1 MNWQERAGR
10 GGVCDFKQ
18 NYDFYFKW
26 LTNKVMSCFVI
37 KDDSDGE
44 KSKTINWNYFKM
56 NLLLDGQICITDF
69 NDKLYACIGNRGGK
83 PNEYYLPQI
92 FTIAN
97 PILGSK
103 QVNIGQDG
111 VVFYNT
117 DVDAFSYTGNNE
129 IFSGG
134 LYDLVSQTATLL
146 ADNIISINCNQIN
159 SRITAFFT
167 ADSEAQAIAG
177 EAVLKKQYAG
187 KPYQILR
194 SDLIEKLTV
203 NPINSNAGGNI
214 TELVEL
220 HNYIIANFFQSI
232 GVKSNNVMKRERL
245 INSEIDSQND
255 YLKISIL
262 EILTSWQKGFDE
274 LNEIY
279 GTDISVTLNPALLDE
294 LLEDSTSDEMVNGST
309 SVDELNTNSID
320 FTANEDKEY
329 NNTTEQP
336 EAENSNNTIEN
347 FEENQEPE
355 ESRESFIKE
364 LVEKVEEV
372 ADMIDFTNDVETDSE
387 SVQESDEN
395 TDISLKD
402 LTNSEKAEDNNE
414 TDETPPSENEGKE
427 EDEDEDEQSEEEDDE
442 SDSD

>member
-37 KDDSDGE
+37 KDDSDVKNE
-44 KSKTINWNYFKM
+44 TINWNYFKL

-83 PNEYYLPQI
+83 PNEYHIPTI
-92 FTIAN
+92 FTISN
-97 PILGSK
+97 PVLGSK
-103 QVNIGQDG
+103 QVDIDVNG

-117 DVDAFSYTGNNE
+117 DIDMFNYTGNNE

-134 LYDLVSQTATLL
+134 LYDLISQTATLL

-167 ADSEAQAIAG
+167 AESEAQAIAG
-177 EAVLKKQYAG
+177 ESILKKMYAG

-194 SDLIEKLTV
+194 SDLIEKLNV
-203 NPINSNAGGNI
+203 NPINSSASGNI

-255 YLKISIL
+255 YLKVSLL
-262 EILTSWQKGFDE
+262 EILTSWQKGFDK

-279 GTDISVTLNPALLDE
+279 GTDISVNLNPALLDE
-294 LLEDSTSDEMVNGST
+294 LLEDSTSDEMVNGEVSVDDAYESEDSTEDTEEQTVQNEPETTGTGEST
-309 SVDELNTNSID
+309 SDNSGDTEEETENIIED
-320 FTANEDKEY
+320 INEK
-329 NNTTEQP
+329 
-336 EAENSNNTIEN
+336 S
-347 FEENQEPE
+347 
-355 ESRESFIKE
+355 
-364 LVEKVEEV
+364 EEV
-372 ADMIDFTNDVETDSE
+372 ADIIDIINDNVDE
-387 SVQESDEN
+387 QDEN
-395 TDISLKD
+395 VSRETID
-402 LTNSEKAEDNNE
+402 E
-414 TDETPPSENEGKE
+414 TDETSESESDGKE
-427 EDEDEDEQSEEEDDE
+427 EEEDEQSESKKEVST
-442 SDSD
+442 SDTD

>member
-26 LTNKVMSCFVI
+26 LTNKVMNCFII
-37 KDDSDGE
+37 KDRSNGKTE
-44 KSKTINWNYFKM
+44 TINWNYFKM
-56 NLLLDGQICITDF
+56 TLILDGQICITDF
-69 NDKLYACIGNRGGK
+69 GENLYACIGNRGGE
-83 PNEYYLPQI
+83 PDEYYLPRI
-92 FTIAN
+92 FTISN

-103 QVNIGQDG
+103 QVKIDETG

-134 LYDLVSQTATLL
+134 LYDLISQTATLL

-167 ADSEAQAIAG
+167 AESEAQAVAG
-177 EAVLKKQYAG
+177 EVVLKKMYAG

-194 SDLIEKLTV
+194 SDLIEKLNV
-203 NPINSNAGGNI
+203 NPINSSASGNI

-255 YLKISIL
+255 YLKVSLL
-262 EILTSWQKGFDE
+262 EILTSWQKGFDK

-279 GTDISVTLNPALLDE
+279 GTDISVNLNPALLDE
-294 LLEDSTSDEMVNGST
+294 LLEDSTSDEMVNGEVSVDDAYESEDSTENTEEQTVQNEPETTGTGEST
-309 SVDELNTNSID
+309 SDNSGETEEETENIIEDIEDKAEQIADIID
-320 FTANEDKEY
+320 FINDEEDNQY
-329 NNTTEQP
+329 NNTTNDSEDDI
-336 EAENSNNTIEN
+336 SNKNNKES
-347 FEENQEPE
+347 EEKSN
-355 ESRESFIKE
+355 
-364 LVEKVEEV
+364 VEE
-372 ADMIDFTNDVETDSE
+372 
-387 SVQESDEN
+387 
-395 TDISLKD
+395 
-402 LTNSEKAEDNNE
+402 
-414 TDETPPSENEGKE
+414 EG
-427 EDEDEDEQSEEEDDE
+427 EDDE
-442 SDSD
+442 QKSKKEDGTSDTD

>member
-10 GGVCDFKQ
+10 GGVCDFRE
-18 NYDFYFKW
+18 NYDFFFKW
-26 LTNKVMSCFVI
+26 LCNKVMSCFVI
-37 KDDSDGE
+37 KDRSNGKTE
-44 KSKTINWNYFKM
+44 TINWNYFKM

-69 NDKLYACIGNRGGK
+69 GENLYACIGNRGGE
-83 PNEYYLPQI
+83 PNEYYIPTI

-103 QVNIGQDG
+103 QVKIGKDG

-117 DVDAFSYTGNNE
+117 DVDCFSYTGNNE

-134 LYDLVSQTATLL
+134 LYDLISQTATLL
-146 ADNIISINCNQIN
+146 ADNIISINCCQIN
-159 SRITAFFT
+159 ARINTFFT

-177 EAVLKKQYAG
+177 EAILKKMYAG

-194 SDLIEKLTV
+194 SDLIEKLLV
-203 NPINSNAGGNI
+203 NPINSAAKGNI

-220 HNYIIANFFQSI
+220 HNYIVANFFQSI

-279 GTDISVTLNPALLDE
+279 GTDIEVTLNPAIMDE
-294 LLEDSTSDEMVNGST
+294 LLEDSTSDEMVNGEV
-309 SVDELNTNSID
+309 SVDELNTEIQTDDNQEQTPNDETEGTSTDSDGNDNTGTDSGETQEEEENSTEDLEDKAEQIADIID
-320 FTANEDKEY
+320 FINDEEDSQYSNTDNDSEDDISNK
-329 NNTTEQP
+329 NNMES
-336 EAENSNNTIEN
+336 EEKSN
-347 FEENQEPE
+347 
-355 ESRESFIKE
+355 
-364 LVEKVEEV
+364 VEE
-372 ADMIDFTNDVETDSE
+372 
-387 SVQESDEN
+387 
-395 TDISLKD
+395 
-402 LTNSEKAEDNNE
+402 
-414 TDETPPSENEGKE
+414 EGE
-427 EDEDEDEQSEEEDDE
+427 EDEQSESKKEDGT
-442 SDSD
+442 SDTD

>member
-26 LTNKVMSCFVI
+26 LTNKVMNCFII
-37 KDDSDGE
+37 KDRSNGKTE
-44 KSKTINWNYFKM
+44 TINWNYFKM
-56 NLLLDGQICITDF
+56 NLILDGQICITDF
-69 NDKLYACIGNRGGK
+69 GDSLYACIGNRGGE
-83 PNEYYLPQI
+83 PDEYYLPRI

-103 QVNIGQDG
+103 QVKIDETG

-134 LYDLVSQTATLL
+134 LYDLISQTATLL

-167 ADSEAQAIAG
+167 AESEAQAIAG
-177 EAVLKKQYAG
+177 EVVLKKMYAG

-194 SDLIEKLTV
+194 SDLIEKLNV
-203 NPINSNAGGNI
+203 NPINSSASGNI

-220 HNYIIANFFQSI
+220 HNYIVANFFQSI

-255 YLKISIL
+255 YLKVSLL
-262 EILTSWQKGFDE
+262 EILTSWQKGFDK

-279 GTDISVTLNPALLDE
+279 GTDISVNLNPALLDE
-294 LLEDSTSDEMVNGST
+294 LLEDSTSDEMVNGEVSVNDAYESEDSTENTEEQTVQNEPETTGTGEST
-309 SVDELNTNSID
+309 SDNSGETEEETENIIEDIEDKAEQIADIID
-320 FTANEDKEY
+320 FINDEEDNQY
-329 NNTTEQP
+329 SNTTDDSEDDI
-336 EAENSNNTIEN
+336 SNKNNKES
-347 FEENQEPE
+347 EEKSN
-355 ESRESFIKE
+355 
-364 LVEKVEEV
+364 VEE
-372 ADMIDFTNDVETDSE
+372 
-387 SVQESDEN
+387 
-395 TDISLKD
+395 
-402 LTNSEKAEDNNE
+402 
-414 TDETPPSENEGKE
+414 EG
-427 EDEDEDEQSEEEDDE
+427 EDDE
-442 SDSD
+442 QKSKKEDGTSDTD

>member
-10 GGVCDFKQ
+10 GGVCDFKS

-26 LTNKVMSCFVI
+26 LCNKVMSCFII
-37 KDDSDGE
+37 KDRSNGKTE
-44 KSKTINWNYFKM
+44 TINWNYFKM

-69 NDKLYACIGNRGGK
+69 GDNLYACIGNRGGK
-83 PNEYYLPQI
+83 PNEYYIPTI

-97 PILGSK
+97 PVLGSK
-103 QVNIGQDG
+103 QVDIDVNG

-117 DVDAFSYTGNNE
+117 DIDIFNYTGNCE

-134 LYDLVSQTATLL
+134 LYDLISQTATLL

-167 ADSEAQAIAG
+167 AESEAQAVAG
-177 EAVLKKQYAG
+177 EAILKKMYAG

-194 SDLIEKLTV
+194 SDLIEKLNV
-203 NPINSNAGGNI
+203 NPINSSASGNI

-255 YLKISIL
+255 YLKVSLL
-262 EILTSWQKGFDE
+262 EILTSWQKGFDK

-279 GTDISVTLNPALLDE
+279 GTDISVNLNPALLDE
-294 LLEDSTSDEMVNGST
+294 LLEDSTSDEMVNGEVSVNDAYESEDST
-309 SVDELNTNSID
+309 ENT
-320 FTANEDKEY
+320 E
-329 NNTTEQP
+329 EQTVQ
-336 EAENSNNTIEN
+336 N
-347 FEENQEPE
+347 EPE
-355 ESRESFIKE
+355 TTGTSEGTGDDSGNTEEETENIIE
-364 LVEKVEEV
+364 DINEKSEEV
-372 ADMIDFTNDVETDSE
+372 ADIIDIINDNV
-387 SVQESDEN
+387 DEQ
-395 TDISLKD
+395 D
-402 LTNSEKAEDNNE
+402 E
-414 TDETPPSENEGKE
+414 TDETSESESDGKE
-427 EDEDEDEQSEEEDDE
+427 EEEDEQSKSKKEVST
-442 SDSD
+442 SDTD

>member
-10 GGVCDFKQ
+10 GGVCDFRE

-26 LTNKVMSCFVI
+26 LTNKVMSCFI
-37 KDDSDGE
+37 IRDRGNG
-44 KSKTINWNYFKM
+44 KSLTINWEYFKM

-69 NDKLYACIGNRGGK
+69 NDSLYACIGNRGGE

-103 QVNIGQDG
+103 QVKIGKDG

-117 DVDAFSYTGNNE
+117 DVDKFSYTGNNE

-134 LYDLVSQTATLL
+134 LYDLISQTATLL
-146 ADNIISINCNQIN
+146 ADNIISINCAQIN
-159 SRITAFFT
+159 SRITTFFT
-167 ADSEAQAIAG
+167 AESDSQAIAG
-177 EAVLKKQYAG
+177 EGILKKMYAG

-194 SDLIEKLTV
+194 SDLIEKLNV
-203 NPINSNAGGNI
+203 NPVNTSATGNI

-255 YLKISIL
+255 YLKVSLL

-279 GTDISVTLNPALLDE
+279 GTDISVTLNPAIMDE
-294 LLEDSTSDEMVNGST
+294 LLEDSTSDEMVNGEVSVDDALEPESNSESSEEQTIQNEPETEGNST
-309 SVDELNTNSID
+309 SDSNGTDNEGTSGGTDSGETEEEEKISTEDLEDKAEQIANVID
-320 FTANEDKEY
+320 FINDEEDSQYSDTTDSSEDDIPNENNKE
-329 NNTTEQP
+329 
-336 EAENSNNTIEN
+336 
-347 FEENQEPE
+347 FD
-355 ESRESFIKE
+355 
-364 LVEKVEEV
+364 EKS
-372 ADMIDFTNDVETDSE
+372 DVED
-387 SVQESDEN
+387 DE
-395 TDISLKD
+395 
-402 LTNSEKAEDNNE
+402 EE
-414 TDETPPSENEGKE
+414 EGE
-427 EDEDEDEQSEEEDDE
+427 EDEQS
-442 SDSD
+442 

>member
-10 GGVCDFKQ
+10 GGVCDFKS

-26 LTNKVMSCFVI
+26 LCNKVMSCFII
-37 KDDSDGE
+37 KDRSNGKTE
-44 KSKTINWNYFKM
+44 TINWNYFKM

-69 NDKLYACIGNRGGK
+69 GENLYACIGNRGGK
-83 PNEYYLPQI
+83 PNEYYVPTI

-97 PILGSK
+97 PVLGSK
-103 QVNIGQDG
+103 QVDIDVNG

-117 DVDAFSYTGNNE
+117 DIDMFNYTGNCE

-134 LYDLVSQTATLL
+134 LYDLISQTATLL

-167 ADSEAQAIAG
+167 AESEAQAIAG
-177 EAVLKKQYAG
+177 EAILKKMYAG

-194 SDLIEKLTV
+194 SDLIEKLNV
-203 NPINSNAGGNI
+203 NPINSSASGNI

-255 YLKISIL
+255 YLKVSLL
-262 EILTSWQKGFDE
+262 EILTSWQKGFDK

-279 GTDISVTLNPALLDE
+279 GTDISVNLNPALLDE
-294 LLEDSTSDEMVNGST
+294 LLEDSTSDEMVNGEVSVNDAYESEDST
-309 SVDELNTNSID
+309 ENT
-320 FTANEDKEY
+320 E
-329 NNTTEQP
+329 EQTVQ
-336 EAENSNNTIEN
+336 N
-347 FEENQEPE
+347 EPE
-355 ESRESFIKE
+355 TTGTSEGTSDDSGNTEEETENIIE
-364 LVEKVEEV
+364 DINEKSEEV
-372 ADMIDFTNDVETDSE
+372 ADIIDIINDNVDE
-387 SVQESDEN
+387 QDEN
-395 TDISLKD
+395 VSRETID
-402 LTNSEKAEDNNE
+402 E
-414 TDETPPSENEGKE
+414 TDETSESESDGKE
-427 EDEDEDEQSEEEDDE
+427 EEEDEQSESKKEVST
-442 SDSD
+442 SDTD

>member
-10 GGVCDFKQ
+10 GGVCDFKS

-26 LTNKVMSCFVI
+26 LCNKVMSCFII
-37 KDDSDGE
+37 KDRSNGKTE
-44 KSKTINWNYFKM
+44 TINWNYFKM

-69 NDKLYACIGNRGGK
+69 GDNLYACIGNRGGK

-92 FTIAN
+92 FTISN
-97 PILGSK
+97 PVLGSK
-103 QVNIGQDG
+103 QVDIDVNG

-117 DVDAFSYTGNNE
+117 DIDMFNYTGNCE

-134 LYDLVSQTATLL
+134 LYDLISQTATLL

-167 ADSEAQAIAG
+167 AESEAQAIAG
-177 EAVLKKQYAG
+177 EAILKKMYAG

-194 SDLIEKLTV
+194 SDLIEKLNV
-203 NPINSNAGGNI
+203 NPINSSASGNI

-255 YLKISIL
+255 YLKVSLL
-262 EILTSWQKGFDE
+262 EILTSWQKGFDK

-279 GTDISVTLNPALLDE
+279 GTDISVNLNPALLDE
-294 LLEDSTSDEMVNGST
+294 LLEDSTSDEMVNGEVSVNDAYESEDST
-309 SVDELNTNSID
+309 ENTEEQTVQNEPETTGTGESTGDDSGNTEEETENIIEDINEKSEEVSDIIDIINDNVDEQD
-320 FTANEDKEY
+320 
-329 NNTTEQP
+329 
-336 EAENSNNTIEN
+336 ENV
-347 FEENQEPE
+347 
-355 ESRESFIKE
+355 SRET
-364 LVEKVEEV
+364 
-372 ADMIDFTNDVETDSE
+372 ID
-387 SVQESDEN
+387 
-395 TDISLKD
+395 
-402 LTNSEKAEDNNE
+402 E
-414 TDETPPSENEGKE
+414 TDETSESESESDGKE
-427 EDEDEDEQSEEEDDE
+427 EEEDEQSESKKEVST
-442 SDSD
+442 SDTD